1 MGYSNEWTLKK
12 KGCRALKA
20 NNVVLVAVILAIG
33 MIFATEC
40 AAKRLL
46 TQEEALAEMFP
57 DAESIVNNT
66 HTMTA
71 DEVERVKARLGGQ
84 LVHYQKGS
92 KSEMVEENLEYHFYY
107 SVVNGEKTGVAI
119 IESQPGKW
127 GPVEF
132 CIALDTKT
140 AKIKN
145 LAVMSYKEK
154 RGRPIARNNFLKQFV
169 GKGSED
175 PIKVRKDI
183 RAISGAT
190 ISSDC
195 TCFAV
200 RKAIVLYE
208 ELFFNNGVTET
219 LSSEVS
225 NTEAID

>member
-1 MGYSNEWTLKK
+1 MNEFLKK
-12 KGCRALKA
+12 KGCRAVKA
-20 NNVVLVAVILAIG
+20 NNVVLAVTILAVG
-33 MIFATEC
+33 MIFSTEC
-40 AAKRLL
+40 AAMRLL
-46 TQEEALAEMFP
+46 TEEEALQQMFP

-66 HTMTA
+66 HMLTI

-92 KSEMVEENLEYHFYY
+92 KSEKVEENLEYHFYY
-107 SVVNGEKTGVAI
+107 SIVNGEKTGVAI

-140 AKIKN
+140 AKVKN

-169 GKGSED
+169 DKGSED
-175 PIKVRKDI
+175 PIQVRKDI

-200 RKAIVLYE
+200 RKAIILYE
-208 ELFFNNGVTET
+208 ELFLNSGATET
-219 LSSEVS
+219 LSSKAS
-225 NTEAID
+225 NTETID